1 MRKFFIAF
9 FICSAFLFFSPQQT
23 FAPVNCNTERC
34 AECDACGYCQGKEE
48 PQAWKDCKVCL
59 YPSASDKANDNDTLK
74 IETSGANAN
83 NPPKPAQGRYYTQ
96 IGCINTTVESFTNP
110 SAAGG
115 VVDFLLNK
123 IIFRVVGG
131 LAFLYLLYGA
141 FIVATSQANPEKLRE
156 GKSIV
161 IGSITG
167 LVFTLLVVFLVNIIA
182 GQALRIPGF
191 GG

>member
-1 MRKFFIAF
+1 MRWFLIFFLATAVF
-9 FICSAFLFFSPQQT
+9 LSVSARPS
-23 FAPVNCNTERC
+23 FAVVNCATQRC
-34 AECDACGYCQGKEE
+34 AECDACGYCQGREE
-48 PQAWKDCKVCL
+48 PQIWSECKACL
-59 YPSASDKANDNDTLK
+59 YPSAGESAGDNDTLL
-74 IETSGANAN
+74 IDTETN
-83 NPPKPAQGRYYTQ
+83 NPPRPASGRYYTQ
-96 IGCINTTVESFTNP
+96 IGCVNTTVESFTNP

-161 IGSITG
+161 VGSITG
-167 LVFTLLVVFLVNIIA
+167 LVFTLLIVFIVNLIA